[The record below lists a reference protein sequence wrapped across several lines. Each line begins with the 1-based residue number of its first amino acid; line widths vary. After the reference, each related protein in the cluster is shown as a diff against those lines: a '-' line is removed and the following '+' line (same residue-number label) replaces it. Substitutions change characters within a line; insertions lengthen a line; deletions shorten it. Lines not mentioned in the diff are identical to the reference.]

1 MLCSMTGFARVESTC
16 EQGSLAWEL
25 RSVNHRY
32 LEINFRLPE
41 EMRRLETQLR
51 KHLQSKLA
59 RGKVDCVLRYQLADT
74 QTAVLE
80 LNEPLLESLVQQI
93 TQANNRLSEYQPAKA
108 MDILAWPGVVRI
120 AQTDMEGFRTVCLE
134 LFERTIDQLVEMRST
149 EGQRIAMM
157 LRERCTE
164 IDSIVKKVRH
174 RHPQV
179 LTAIREKLQQR
190 IEELV
195 IEVDQ
200 NRLEQELVYVSQK
213 LDVAEE
219 LDRLESHLS
228 EMTTIFDRKGANG
241 RRLDFLMQ
249 EFNREANTLGSKSAD
264 VDTTQASVDLK
275 VLIEQMREQ
284 VQNVE

>member
-200 NRLEQELVYVSQK
+200 NRLEQELVYASQK

>member
-120 AQTDMEGFRTVCLE
+120 AQTDMESFRTVCLE

-264 VDTTQASVDLK
+264 FDTTQASVDLK

>member
-1 MLCSMTGFARVESTC
+1 MLCSMTGFAREEDTC
-16 EQGSLAWEL
+16 EQGSLTWEL

-51 KHLQSKLA
+51 KQLQSRLA
-59 RGKVDCVLRYQLADT
+59 RGKVDCVLRYQFADT
-74 QTAVLE
+74 QAAVLE
-80 LNEPLLESLVQQI
+80 LNKPLLDSLVQQI
-93 TQANNRLSEYQPAKA
+93 TQVHNKLPEYQPTKA
-108 MDILAWPGVVRI
+108 MDILAWPGVVHT
-120 AQTDMEGFRTVCLE
+120 AQTDMESFRTVCLE
-134 LFERTIDQLVEMRST
+134 LFKSTKDQLVEMRST

-157 LRERCTE
+157 LRERCAE
-164 IDSIVKKVRH
+164 IESSVTKVRH
-174 RHPQV
+174 RRPQV
-179 LTAIREKLQQR
+179 LAAIREKLQQR

-195 IEVDQ
+195 SEVDQ
-200 NRLEQELVYVSQK
+200 NRLEQELVYISQK

-228 EMTTIFDRKGANG
+228 EMASIFDRKDATG

-264 VDTTQASVDLK
+264 IETTQASVDLK